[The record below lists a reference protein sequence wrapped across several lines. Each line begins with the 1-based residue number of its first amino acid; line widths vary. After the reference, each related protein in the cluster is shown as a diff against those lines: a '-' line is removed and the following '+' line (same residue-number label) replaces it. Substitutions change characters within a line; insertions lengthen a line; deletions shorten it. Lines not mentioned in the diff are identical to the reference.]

1 MTTNQTTAE
10 QLADFAI
17 RQQDFPAPAL
27 NEGKRIILDQFACQ
41 IMFAVL
47 PWSVAYL
54 DAVKSLGTGTGA
66 TVVYHGD
73 KLSLDQAA
81 FVNSAFGHGGE
92 FDDSQLGS
100 NTHSGAVIV
109 PTVMALAERQKLSGK
124 DALNAVLIGVEVMVR
139 VGAAAAPHLDEHG
152 FHAPPVVGPFGAAA
166 AGCRL
171 LGLPPMQ
178 CVHAFGI
185 AGSHSSGTREY
196 TRSGGT
202 MKRIHCAI
210 PAMSGL
216 RSAMMAAHGITG
228 PRTIIDGDRGIL
240 QCFAGEFD
248 LARVTNG
255 LGRDYLFVESAYKP
269 ITSPWPAHAPLEA
282 FGWLIDQ
289 HNLTPEQVAAIEVGT
304 SQQAMNNVRTIKAP
318 RDIMDAQYSLVYGL
332 AVRLFRGGN
341 KFRDYREED
350 LTDPRFAEL
359 SRKVTI
365 SRRSGLR
372 RRTAAAQQSR
382 GHRHGRDHGRAAAR
396 EAGSVFQGPPEE
408 PIQQRRVEC
417 EVHGC
422 RRAAPR
428 PVACRSDCGAGLVHR
443 RHERC
448 RRAGSLERQASVI
461 RRSYGPLRRGAL
473 WIRWA

>member
-166 AGCRL
+166 ASCRL
-171 LGLPPMQ
+171 LGLTPMQ

-248 LARVTNG
+248 LDRVTNG

-289 HNLTPEQVAAIEVGT
+289 HHLTPEQVAAIEVGT

-365 SRRSGLR
+365 HVDPVCEEERLR
-372 RRTAAAQQSR
+372 LNN
-382 GHRHGRDHGRAAAR
+382 RAAIVTVVTTDGRRLEKRVQYSKGHPKNPFSNDELNAKFMDAVVPLLGR
-396 EAGSVFQGPPEE
+396 SRADQIAERVWHIEGMDDAAELVRLSVKP
-408 PIQQRRVEC
+408 
-417 EVHGC
+417 
-422 RRAAPR
+422 A
-428 PVACRSDCGAGLVHR
+428 
-443 RHERC
+443 
-448 RRAGSLERQASVI
+448 
-461 RRSYGPLRRGAL
+461 
-473 WIRWA
+473 

>member
-365 SRRSGLR
+365 HVDPVCEEERLRLNNRAAIVTVVTTDGRRLEKRVQYSKGHPKNPFSNDELN
-372 RRTAAAQQSR
+372 AKFMDAVVPLLGQSR
-382 GHRHGRDHGRAAAR
+382 ADQIAERVWYIEGMNDAAELVR
-396 EAGSVFQGPPEE
+396 LSVKP
-408 PIQQRRVEC
+408 
-417 EVHGC
+417 
-422 RRAAPR
+422 A
-428 PVACRSDCGAGLVHR
+428 
-443 RHERC
+443 
-448 RRAGSLERQASVI
+448 
-461 RRSYGPLRRGAL
+461 
-473 WIRWA
+473 